1 MPCAS
6 FAPVAPIAPGPR
18 LRWTALV
25 DPWRRVIL
33 VGMTH
38 RVGPKGQVVIP
49 KDIRDR
55 LGIAPGT
62 EVVFTE
68 DAGGVVVRPAAGL
81 AGLRGSLAQH
91 DLAGELAR
99 GRAEDDAARA
109 RRR

>member
-1 MPCAS
+1 
-6 FAPVAPIAPGPR
+6 
-18 LRWTALV
+18 
-25 DPWRRVIL
+25 
-33 VGMTH
+33 
-38 RVGPKGQVVIP
+38 
-49 KDIRDR
+49 
-55 LGIAPGT
+55 
-62 EVVFTE
+62 VVFTE